1 MCFCLKEIA
10 VFLFKLGW
18 LGYDVCPRISLPRKR
33 GRSWPGGWGVRHW
46 ERGTAQGEAVRAQ
59 ACGLQSRMR
68 RNSCAEAGREPKIFI
83 YGIYFYQ
90 EKKKK
95 SAPLWRKDESHLWD
109 LPKLDSQCCQ
119 WTEWTICQP
128 FSSYKTYFNLLFP
141 NIIANQ
147 FPSMIATA
155 CKGVSH
161 QLVVFVYF
169 NWGSLKFTR
178 IIHSPNHK
186 SEVPTVEKL
195 GLVAG
200 NKVKLVRLN

>member
-59 ACGLQSRMR
+59 ACGLQSRMS

-95 SAPLWRKDESHLWD
+95 NQHHYGAKMRVT
-109 LPKLDSQCCQ
+109 CG
-119 WTEWTICQP
+119 
-128 FSSYKTYFNLLFP
+128 TYQNWILSVANELNEQFANLLVHTKLTL
-141 NIIANQ
+141 I
-147 FPSMIATA
+147 
-155 CKGVSH
+155 
-161 QLVVFVYF
+161 YF
-169 NWGSLKFTR
+169 FQIL
-178 IIHSPNHK
+178 
-186 SEVPTVEKL
+186 
-195 GLVAG
+195 
-200 NKVKLVRLN
+200 

>member
-1 MCFCLKEIA
+1 MMFAPASPCRGKGVALGLEGGGCAIGNVGPRRGRRSGHRPVVCRVAWEEIH
-10 VFLFKLGW
+10 V
-18 LGYDVCPRISLPRKR
+18 RKR
-33 GRSWPGGWGVRHW
+33 GGNQRFLFTVF
-46 ERGTAQGEAVRAQ
+46 
-59 ACGLQSRMR
+59 
-68 RNSCAEAGREPKIFI
+68 IFTK
-83 YGIYFYQ
+83 
-90 EKKKK
+90 KKKK

-109 LPKLDSQCCQ
+109 SPKLDSQCCQ